1 MSWSIKSTYK
11 PKERGYDEG
20 CDNPVEPVVAHG
32 DKQPEEWE
40 PPSTSQDIRP
50 GEEEKDEGASSF
62 QVGNIFRRVK
72 STYRPRKRS
81 YDQAFVNPV
90 VPVVAHGDKQPQEWE
105 PPTSSQD
112 IRPGEAKED
121 EGASAVEV
129 GNIFRRVKSTY
140 RPRKRIYD
148 QACVNPVGPVV
159 AHGDKQPQGWEPPT
173 TSQDIRPGK
182 AKEDEGASAVE
193 GPVPEA
199 DQREVA
205 KPKTRRERGRGFN
218 GKRLP
223 KPEPF

>member
-1 MSWSIKSTYK
+1 MSWNIKSTYK
-11 PKERGYDEG
+11 CKERGYDEE

-32 DKQPEEWE
+32 DKQPEESE
-40 PPSTSQDIRP
+40 PPTTSQDIRP

-90 VPVVAHGDKQPQEWE
+90 GPVIAHGDKQPQEWE
-105 PPTSSQD
+105 PPTTSQD

-121 EGASAVEV
+121 EEASAVEV

-140 RPRKRIYD
+140 RPRKRSYD
-148 QACVNPVGPVV
+148 QAFVNPVGPVV
-159 AHGDKQPQGWEPPT
+159 AHGDKQPQEREPPT
-173 TSQDIRPGK
+173 TSQDIRPGE

-193 GPVPEA
+193 G
-199 DQREVA
+199 
-205 KPKTRRERGRGFN
+205 ERK
-218 GKRLP
+218 GKRNASCGGEG
-223 KPEPF
+223 KPQV